1 MSEKYHCGI
10 IDGTPLLTEAVLH
23 DYEESGFGGQGILA
37 IGGRGT
43 GKTTLCLQ
51 LIQRDA
57 YLESDR
63 ISKNEY
69 MDIYWR
75 RQRKEAKML
84 ADGYHPKDIP
94 DALPKFPCREIP
106 ETVVYSGREYDYWH
120 NFLERDIWSHYE
132 NPKPVRLHLPQGEEY
147 HFVVEFADG
156 LRDLILD
163 GVVKP
168 YSDTRQLIANL
179 LEGGINIFY
188 PPKDFSFCPEI
199 MENFK
204 TRNLSEK
211 SLSTRHLNWMNFELV
226 YMLMQYRYKRHT
238 TWFTDEVHGL
248 LPSMARDMEWHVIDW
263 FAREVD
269 PELRRCHISSF
280 GSSHK
285 CTNIDSRHMN
295 IAEWY
300 LWTGGSAP
308 DKRYSM
314 LKPGTVSRC
323 SAGRCIIERKGWK
336 FGIFDY
342 DRLNGQLP
350 KIRAVRGG
358 LDKINLK

>member
-1 MSEKYHCGI
+1 M
-10 IDGTPLLTEAVLH
+10 
-23 DYEESGFGGQGILA
+23 
-37 IGGRGT
+37 
-43 GKTTLCLQ
+43 
-51 LIQRDA
+51 
-57 YLESDR
+57 
-63 ISKNEY
+63 
-69 MDIYWR
+69 
-75 RQRKEAKML
+75 
-84 ADGYHPKDIP
+84 
-94 DALPKFPCREIP
+94 
-106 ETVVYSGREYDYWH
+106 
-120 NFLERDIWSHYE
+120 
-132 NPKPVRLHLPQGEEY
+132 
-147 HFVVEFADG
+147 VEFADG

-163 GVVKP
+163 GVVRT

-188 PPKDFSFCPEI
+188 PPKDFAFCPEI

-314 LKPGTVSRC
+314 LKQGTVSRC